1 MQDLRLAVRNLVRKP
16 AFSVIAILTLAL
28 GIGANAAVFT
38 VSNAVLLSPLP
49 YEDPEEVV
57 ILNER
62 TPQFPS
68 VEAVIA
74 AVSAQMS
81 ESPDA
86 FCTSRRG
93 SSNLPR
99 DLAVYVATRIAGF
112 PHAVVKPHFGIGSES
127 AVTKICERTARRL
140 RNTPYL
146 QHILHTLVP

>member
-1 MQDLRLAVRNLVRKP
+1 MAAFPDLPSFEQFVAEGNEETLE
-16 AFSVIAILTLAL
+16 AFYASTRWRPILGDEAFTAWAL
-28 GIGANAAVFT
+28 TAAT
-38 VSNAVLLSPLP
+38 RSRGHSRA
-49 YEDPEEVV
+49 
-57 ILNER
+57 ER

-146 QHILHTLVP
+146 QHILHSLVP